1 MKSTSI
7 WYEKQS
13 LDFFDEV
20 YQRNGYAL
28 LNELYE
34 DDERFYKNTWMWG
47 RVEGD
52 MVYDVRI
59 LDNLSSN
66 SFAKYDEAMQS
77 FLKKLE
83 IKSN

>member
-1 MKSTSI
+1 MLNNDI
-7 WYEKQS
+7 WYEKEPLES
-13 LDFFDEV
+13 FDEV
-20 YQRNGYAL
+20 YQRDGYAL

-59 LDNLSSN
+59 LDDLSSN
-66 SFAKYDEAMQS
+66 SFAKYDEAMES

-83 IKSN
+83 IK